1 MQTNKF
7 YVTTPIYYVND
18 RPHIGHAY
26 TTILADVLARYHR
39 LLNVPTFFLTGSDEH
54 GQKVQQ
60 AAEKGGVTPQQ
71 HADATVVRFQE
82 LWKKLEITNDDFIRT
97 TEARHKDVVQ
107 KIFQQ
112 LYERDEIYR
121 SEYDGW
127 YCVPCERFFMEKDLD
142 NGACP
147 DCKRPVERIRESNYF
162 LRMSKYQ
169 EWLIQYIQDHPKF
182 IQPDFRRNET
192 LGFLRK
198 KLNDL
203 CVSRPKSRL
212 SWGIELPFDKDFVAY
227 VWCDALANYISAVG
241 YLSDDKKFEKWWPAS
256 YHLIGKDILTTHTVY
271 WPIMLKA
278 MGVEM
283 PEAIF
288 AHGWWLM
295 GDSKMSKT
303 TGNVVDPMAFCDKYG
318 VDAFRYF
325 LMAEMILGQD
335 ANFTEEAFIRRY
347 NADLANDLGNMLSRL
362 IKMIS
367 TYTGGVLPEPDVS
380 GEDEFTLRSAALEAA
395 GTMET
400 AITNMRLDMGLT
412 AVTNVVRA
420 ANRYLEKKQPWT
432 LAKQED
438 KRPLNTVLYTAA
450 ETLRIVSG
458 LLYPVMPGKMSEL
471 RLVLGIH
478 ETVPDI
484 RSLKEWGLLK
494 PGSRLGEMQSLFPRI
509 MPVLSAAN
517 AAGTAAT
524 TASDGAGAPSA
535 CSGQAAATTKTAGG
549 VVTGVSPVPAP
560 VGLALVEYADFQK
573 IQLRTAKIMEAE
585 KVVGADKLLKLQ
597 IDVGG
602 EKRQLVAGIALHY
615 EPALLLGKTVV
626 VVANLKPATIRGVE
640 SNGMLL
646 AASIGKELKLITV
659 DGEMPSG
666 AIVK

>member
-1 MQTNKF
+1 MQNKNF

-39 LLNVPTFFLTGSDEH
+39 LLNVPTFFLTGTDEH

-60 AAEKGGVTPQQ
+60 AAEKGGVTPLQ

-97 TEARHKDVVQ
+97 TEERHKKVVQ
-107 KIFQQ
+107 QIFQT

-121 SEYDGW
+121 AEYDGW

-142 NGACP
+142 NGTCP

-169 EWLIQYIQDHPKF
+169 EWLIQYIQEHPKF
-182 IQPDFRRNET
+182 IQPEYRRNET

-198 KLNDL
+198 KLTDL

-227 VWCDALANYISAVG
+227 VWCDALTNYISAVG
-241 YLSDDKKFEKWWPAS
+241 YLTDDEKFKKWWPAS

-271 WPIMLKA
+271 WPIMLKV

-283 PEAIF
+283 PEAVF

-303 TGNVVDPMAFCDKYG
+303 TGNVVDPMAFVDKYG

-335 ANFTEEAFIRRY
+335 ASFTEEAFIRRY

-367 TYTGGVLPEPDVS
+367 TYTGGILPEPDVIGAEEQS
-380 GEDEFTLRSAALEAA
+380 LRAAALEAA
-395 GTMET
+395 STMET
-400 AITNMRLDMGLT
+400 TIANMRLDMGLG
-412 AVTNVVRA
+412 AVANVVRA
-420 ANRYLEKKQPWT
+420 ANRYLEIKQPWT

-438 KRPLNTVLYTAA
+438 KRPLHTVLYTAA

-458 LLYPVMPGKMSEL
+458 LLYPVMPGKMGEL
-471 RLVLGIH
+471 RQMLAIQ

-484 RSLKEWGLLK
+484 STLKEWGLLK
-494 PGSRLGEMQSLFPRI
+494 PGTRLGEMHSLFPRI
-509 MPVLSAAN
+509 MPSEGEKKGEGPTPNPSPSTALR
-517 AAGTAAT
+517 AGKEGSKKGESST
-524 TASDGAGAPSA
+524 P
-535 CSGQAAATTKTAGG
+535 
-549 VVTGVSPVPAP
+549 TGV
-560 VGLALVEYADFQK
+560 ALVEYTDFQK
-573 IQLRTAKIMEAE
+573 IQLRTAKILEAE
-585 KVVGADKLLKLQ
+585 KVAGADKLLKLK
-597 IDVGG
+597 IEVGG
-602 EKRQLVAGIALHY
+602 EPRQLVAGIALHY
-615 EPALLLGKTVV
+615 EPATLIGKTVV

-646 AASIGKELKLITV
+646 AASVGKDLKLITV
-659 DGEMPSG
+659 DGEFPSG
-666 AIVK
+666 AVVK